1 LDIAIDIDINVTED
15 CSLQFYLFG
24 VEFRSTE
31 LAMESESFEP
41 GLGEAREEK
50 RGTASTGPGLGRLD
64 GIRRDIQR
72 AKESGV
78 AYDPRGTGRA
88 WTHDFLNKKPW
99 HPSSFRNQVRV
110 WEAEQEELEKEKKDK
125 RIREEYLAEKEYEK
139 QLLLLDH
146 GEAFRERHSVA
157 FLYQK
162 PPGYRGEGN
171 SGERRNGDDPC
182 DDEAKKLHHRGEKME
197 SSSMVTDQNPRG
209 EKKTGERHV
218 EKVIHGFQAV
228 MRQQQDRMELK
239 SGIGMIG
246 SASGGG
252 ASSSHSDYVF
262 AEMNSSD
269 EEKAYALATGRP
281 VVAAKERKRHL
292 RKQEKTA
299 RREER
304 KKVKAAKEILK
315 QAGIDADK
323 LFEDGTSSSP
333 RQRKKRHSN

>member
-1 LDIAIDIDINVTED
+1 
-15 CSLQFYLFG
+15 
-24 VEFRSTE
+24 
-31 LAMESESFEP
+31 MESETFEP
-41 GLGEAREEK
+41 GVGEAPRK
-50 RGTASTGPGLGRLD
+50 KGGTAVSGPGLGRLD
-64 GIRRDIQR
+64 GIRRDVQR
-72 AKESGV
+72 AKENGV

-139 QLLLLDH
+139 QLLLLEH

-171 SGERRNGDDPC
+171 SGKKRDGDGSC
-182 DDEAKKLHHRGEKME
+182 DDGTNTLHQKDAEMDPRSSTTDRKPQGERKAGEK
-197 SSSMVTDQNPRG
+197 
-209 EKKTGERHV
+209 HV

-239 SGIGMIG
+239 SGLGMMDRAPG
-246 SASGGG
+246 AGTSSG
-252 ASSSHSDYVF
+252 HDYVF
-262 AEMNSSD
+262 PEMDSED
-269 EEKAYALATGRP
+269 EERAYALATGQP
-281 VVAAKERKRHL
+281 MVAEKERR
-292 RKQEKTA
+292 RQVRRQEREA

-304 KKVKAAKEILK
+304 KKVKAAKEVLK
-315 QAGIDADK
+315 QAGIDAEK
-323 LFEDGTSSSP
+323 LFDDGASSP
-333 RQRKKRHSN
+333 RRRKRRYKKGE